1 MSSIDLTVV
10 IPVYNEEEIV
20 QDVINSWLTTLR
32 SLEINFVI
40 KAYNDGSK
48 DSTLLKLKEL
58 SNNNFELKIFDKPNS
73 GHGPTIL
80 RGYRDSYSK
89 WIFQVDSDNEMD
101 AIHFKELWE
110 IRNDYDL
117 IVGKRVQ
124 RVSSISRHIITLV
137 ARLTNKILY
146 GSGIVDV
153 NSPYRLYRRDTFI
166 DAFQKMPGDTFA
178 PNVILS
184 GYAVRKKLKF
194 IEIPVPTKL
203 RETGEVSIR
212 KIKLILAALKSFIQ
226 TIRFRFSKT
235 F

>member
-153 NSPYRLYRRDTFI
+153 NSPYRLYRREKFI
-166 DAFQKMPGDTFA
+166 DAFQKIPIDTFA

-184 GYAVRKKLKF
+184 GYAVKKTFK
-194 IEIPVPTKL
+194 IAEIPAPCKS
-203 RETGEVSIR
+203 RKTGEVSI
-212 KIKLILAALKSFIQ
+212 KKLKLLKVALLSLKQ
-226 TIRFRFSKT
+226 TISFRFSHA